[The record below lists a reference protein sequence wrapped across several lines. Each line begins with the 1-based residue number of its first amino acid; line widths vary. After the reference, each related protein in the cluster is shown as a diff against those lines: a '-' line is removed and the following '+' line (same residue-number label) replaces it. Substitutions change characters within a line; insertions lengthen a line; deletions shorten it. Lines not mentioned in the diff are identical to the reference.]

1 MREVQCLN
9 SSPDIFIFAD
19 KSRNIYETSLNTNN
33 ELLHDN
39 ITKTYKRGSE
49 DFIDE
54 IDSELK
60 EISNRLGIGDRIER
74 MKKREAFI
82 SLKDHKENFENNP
95 KCRLIKPAK
104 SESGKLSKVILDT
117 RK

>member
-1 MREVQCLN
+1 MT
-9 SSPDIFIFAD
+9 I
-19 KSRNIYETSLNTNN
+19 
-33 ELLHDN
+33 N
-39 ITKTYKRGSE
+39 ITKTYKHGSE

-60 EISNRLGIGDRIER
+60 EISSRLGIGDRIER

-95 KCRLIKPAK
+95 NCRLINPAK
-104 SESGKLSKVILDT
+104 SESGKLSKVIT
-117 RK
+117 RWGTLCPGEYRFRHAFLVDRQ